1 LNTAIECR
9 RKGNEETDLDQP
21 GSLDGIMQ
29 SPGGPQEDPRG
40 GFELG
45 GWVVPYW
52 DEDMA
57 ERLNRTFMGSAVN
70 PLIGL

>member
-1 LNTAIECR
+1 M
-9 RKGNEETDLDQP
+9 RKLISINLV
-21 GSLDGIMQ
+21 SLDGIMQ

-45 GWVVPYW
+45 GWIVPYS

-57 ERLNRTFMGSAVN
+57 ERLNRAVSGSFSRVYLGN
-70 PLIGL
+70 NSVTR